1 MVCCA
6 AVTVRAL
13 GDWVRV
19 SAWIQCNWREAECAR
34 VSTAL
39 PVNRR
44 DAPNLLLRAKE
55 AQARPTDRC
64 GPLPG
69 AMGRVGQVSADE
81 GVGRFLPF
89 YSIDSVFRCTNI
101 LNCMKSDMS
110 ISLSFSVLCVTSGNH
125 CLPSVVKFLSC
136 VFFWASHSGSWP
148 VGFILSGFK

>member
-1 MVCCA
+1 MCCA

-19 SAWIQCNWREAECAR
+19 SAWIQCNWREAECAI

-44 DAPNLLLRAKE
+44 DAPDLLLRAKE

-69 AMGRVGQVSADE
+69 AVGRVGQVSADE

-110 ISLSFSVLCVTSGNH
+110 ISLSFSVLCHVRKS
-125 CLPSVVKFLSC
+125 LPSQCREVPLLCFLLGLTFRLLARW
-136 VFFWASHSGSWP
+136 VHFVWF
-148 VGFILSGFK
+148 